1 MKRNLSKGKL
11 RHILILLAALF
22 MLAGATLTACEAE
35 PDTTNQK
42 TIYVGPNLVDCVG
55 AVPQQCLLIKEN
67 PDDEWSLFY
76 DQIEGFDFEEGYE
89 YELIVEVQVI
99 DEPPQDGSM
108 LRTSLVEIVTKTEV
122 IQPSTDQPVGREGLP
137 TLTWEAIKNAPYP
150 NKWSSKSAAQL
161 VDGEYRQKDSVDS
174 AEGLYIG
181 LAPYRFYGDLDGD
194 SLEDALVVLVAEPG
208 DSASFYNL
216 VAVLNKGGTPYPMAP
231 MPLGERI
238 SIRSVAIPDGEIV
251 VDIDV
256 FAPDDPACCPSQSK
270 RLIFK
275 MEDEVFELFEE
286 TDLPSAQ
293 VSGNLDVTPQRIVS
307 KPGAKSATFQRQ
319 IAFNEIDSYVLRALA
334 GQMMDV
340 KVDSPHDNVLLSIK
354 GEEDG
359 AVLASINT
367 ELTNWSGEIP
377 TTQDYTIRAVSVG
390 NDTEYDLG
398 ITIKGVG
405 GRTRMIPPEPYLI
418 PAVDGTLAVL
428 SGPGTGYEVIGRLD
442 SGEAIH
448 ITGRNLGVTPET
460 RWWRVCCFRGQEG
473 WVRDDYGEVV
483 GSTDDLPVP
492 ETSLGSTPEPIVPV
506 SPPSASSD
514 KIIYLTFDDG
524 PSSPRWTPQI
534 LEELERYNARAA
546 FFVLGEDAG
555 SNPELIQNMVESGH
569 TVAIH
574 TSSYFTLAGE
584 SRARFFE
591 EVMSASETLGTA
603 GEGCLRPPVGALD
616 SFTRAQAAELG
627 FAVVLWDIDAQ
638 DWHLDDANEI
648 ANQVL
653 EQVYPGAYILMQGG
667 GGDRTATVTALAVL
681 LQELS
686 DQGYQFAPLCR
697 EQ

>member
-1 MKRNLSKGKL
+1 MPRNLSKEKL

-22 MLAGATLTACEAE
+22 MLAGAALTACETE
-35 PDTTNQK
+35 PDITNQK
-42 TIYVGPNLVDCVG
+42 TIYVSPDLVDCVG
-55 AVPQQCLLIKEN
+55 VAPQKCLLIKEN

-89 YELIVEVQVI
+89 YELIVEVQVV

-108 LRTSLVEIVTKTEV
+108 LMTSLVEIISKSEV
-122 IQPSTDQPVGREGLP
+122 IQPPTDQFGGGEGLP
-137 TLTWEAIKNAPYP
+137 NLAWETIKNAAYP
-150 NKWSSKSAAQL
+150 NKWSSNSAAQL
-161 VDGEYRQKDSVDS
+161 VDGEFRQKGSPDQ

-181 LAPYRFYGDLDGD
+181 LAPYRIYGDLDGD
-194 SLEDALVVLVAEPG
+194 SLDDALVILVAESR
-208 DSASFYNL
+208 DSAPLFNL
-216 VAVLNKGGTPYPMAP
+216 VAVLNKGGTPFPMAP
-231 MPLGERI
+231 VPLGERI
-238 SIRSVAIPDGEIV
+238 SIRSIAILDGEIL

-256 FAPDDPACCPSQSK
+256 FAADDPACCPTQSK

-275 MEDEVFELFEE
+275 MEDEVLELDEE
-286 TDLPSAQ
+286 TDLPSIQ
-293 VSGNLDVTPQRIVS
+293 VSGNLDVSPQRIVS
-307 KPGAKSATFQRQ
+307 KPGGKPVSINRQ
-319 IAFNEIDSYVLRALA
+319 IAFNEIDSYVLRLLA
-334 GQMMDV
+334 GQRMDV
-340 KVDSPHDNVLLSIK
+340 KVDSPHDNVLLSIN

-390 NDTEYDLG
+390 NDTEYALG
-398 ITIKGVG
+398 ITIKGAG

-418 PAVDGTLAVL
+418 PSVNGTVAVL

-442 SGEAIH
+442 SGEAIQ

-483 GSTDDLPVP
+483 GSTDNLPVP
-492 ETSLGSTPEPIVPV
+492 ETFLESTPEPIVPV

-524 PSSPRWTPQI
+524 PTSPRWTPQI
-534 LEELERYNARAA
+534 LEELARFNARAA

-555 SNPELIQNMVESGH
+555 SNPELVQNMVENGH
-569 TVAIH
+569 TAAIH
-574 TSSYFTLAGE
+574 TSSYFTLSGE
-584 SRARFFE
+584 SRTRFFE
-591 EVMSASETLGTA
+591 EVLSASETLGTA
-603 GEGCLRPPVGALD
+603 GIGCLRPPVGALD
-616 SFTRAQAAELG
+616 SYTRAKAAELG

-638 DWHLDDANEI
+638 DWRLDDADVI

-653 EQVYPGAYILMQGG
+653 EQVYPGAYILLQGG
-667 GGDRTATVTALAVL
+667 SGDRTVTVTALAAML
-681 LQELS
+681 EELS
-686 DQGYQFAPLCR
+686 AQGYQFAPLCR
-697 EQ
+697 E

>member
-11 RHILILLAALF
+11 RHVLILLAVLF
-22 MLAGATLTACEAE
+22 MLAGAVLTACAAE
-35 PDTTNQK
+35 PDITNQK
-42 TIYVGPNLVDCVG
+42 TIYVGPDLVDCVG
-55 AVPQQCLLIKEN
+55 VAPQQCLLIKEN

-76 DQIEGFDFEEGYE
+76 DQIEGFDFEEGHE
-89 YELIVEVQVI
+89 YELIVEVHVV

-108 LRTSLVEIVTKTEV
+108 LRTSLVEIVSKTEV
-122 IQPSTDQPVGREGLP
+122 IHPSTDQPVGREGLP
-137 TLTWEAIKNAPYP
+137 TLTWEAIKNAAYP
-150 NKWSSKSAAQL
+150 NKWSSNSAAQL
-161 VDGEYRQKDSVDS
+161 VDGEYRQKDSMDS

-181 LAPYRFYGDLDGD
+181 LAPYRIYGDLDGD

-208 DSASFYNL
+208 DSAPFYNL

-231 MPLGERI
+231 KPLGERI
-238 SIRSVAIPDGEIV
+238 AIRSIAIPDGEVV

-270 RLIFK
+270 RLIYK
-275 MEDEVFELFEE
+275 YAGKDLDLVEE

-293 VSGNLDVTPQRIVS
+293 VSGILDVSPQRIFS
-307 KPGAKSATFQRQ
+307 KPGAKAASFQRQ
-319 IAFNEIDSYVLRALA
+319 IAFNEIHSYVLRLLA
-334 GQMMDV
+334 GQRMDV
-340 KVDSPHDNVLLSIK
+340 KIDSPHDNVLLSII

-359 AVLASINT
+359 AVLASINA

-377 TTQDYTIRAVSVG
+377 TTQDYSIRAVSVG
-390 NDTEYDLG
+390 SGTEYTLG
-398 ITIKGVG
+398 ITIKGAG

-418 PAVDGTLAVL
+418 PVVDGTVAVL
-428 SGPGTGYEVIGRLD
+428 SGPGTGYGVIGHLD

-492 ETSLGSTPEPIVPV
+492 ETYLESTPEPIVPV

-514 KIIYLTFDDG
+514 KILFLTFDDG
-524 PSSPRWTPQI
+524 PASPRWTPQI

-584 SRARFFE
+584 SRQRFIE

-603 GEGCLRPPVGALD
+603 NGGCLRLPVGALD

-627 FAVVLWDIDAQ
+627 FVIVLWDIDAQ
-638 DWHLDDANEI
+638 DWRLDDADEI

-667 GGDRTATVTALAVL
+667 GGDRSATVTALAVL
-681 LQELS
+681 LEELS
-686 DQGYQFAPLCR
+686 EQGYQFAPLCR
-697 EQ
+697 E

>member
-1 MKRNLSKGKL
+1 MLRNLSMDKL
-11 RHILILLAALF
+11 RHNLILLAALF
-22 MLAGATLTACEAE
+22 VLAGASLTACRAE
-35 PDTTNQK
+35 PDITNQK
-42 TIYVGPNLVDCVG
+42 TIYVGQNLVDCVG
-55 AVPQQCLLIKEN
+55 VAPQQCLLIKEN
-67 PDDEWSLFY
+67 PDDDWSLFY
-76 DQIEGFDFEEGYE
+76 DQIEDFDFEEGYE
-89 YELIVEVQVI
+89 YELIVEVEVI

-108 LRTSLVEIVTKTEV
+108 LRTSLVEIVSKTEV
-122 IQPSTDQPVGREGLP
+122 IQPSTDRPIGRAGLP
-137 TLTWEAIKNAPYP
+137 ILTWEAIKNAAYP
-150 NKWSSKSAAQL
+150 NKWSSNSAAQL
-161 VDGEYRQKDSVDS
+161 VDGEYRQKDSMDS
-174 AEGLYIG
+174 ADALYIG
-181 LAPYRFYGDLDGD
+181 LAPYRIYGDLDGD
-194 SLEDALVVLVAEPG
+194 SLEDALVVLVAVPG
-208 DSASFYNL
+208 VSDPLYNL

-231 MPLGERI
+231 IPLGERI
-238 SIRSVAIPDGEIV
+238 SIRSIAIPDGEVV

-275 MEDEVFELFEE
+275 YAGKDLELVEE
-286 TDLPSAQ
+286 TGLPSAQ
-293 VSGNLDVTPQRIVS
+293 VSGNLDVSPQRIFS
-307 KPGAKSATFQRQ
+307 KPGPKSATFKRQ
-319 IAFNEIDSYVLRALA
+319 IVFNEIDSFVVRALA
-334 GQMMDV
+334 GQRMDV
-340 KVDSPHDNVLLSIK
+340 KVDSLNENVLLSIT

-359 AVLASINT
+359 AVLASINA

-377 TTQDYTIRAVSVG
+377 TTQDYTIQAVSVG
-390 NDTEYDLG
+390 SGTEYDFG
-398 ITIKGVG
+398 ITIKGAG

-418 PAVDGTLAVL
+418 PSMNGTVAVR
-428 SGPGTGYEVIGRLD
+428 SGPGTGYEVIGHLD

-492 ETSLGSTPEPIVPV
+492 ETSLDSTPEPIVPV
-506 SPPSASSD
+506 APPSTSSD
-514 KIIYLTFDDG
+514 KILYLTFDDG
-524 PSSPRWTPQI
+524 PSSPLWTPQI

-591 EVMSASETLGTA
+591 EVVSASETLGTA
-603 GEGCLRPPVGALD
+603 GGGCLRPPVGALD
-616 SFTRAQAAELG
+616 SFTRARAAELG
-627 FAVVLWDIDAQ
+627 FAIVLWDIDAQ
-638 DWHLDDANEI
+638 DWRLDDPDEI

-667 GGDRTATVTALAVL
+667 GGDRSATVTALAVL
-681 LQELS
+681 LEELS
-686 DQGYQFAPLCR
+686 AQGYQFAPFCR
-697 EQ
+697 E

>member
-1 MKRNLSKGKL
+1 MKRYLLMGKSS
-11 RHILILLAALF
+11 HILILLAALF
-22 MLAGATLTACEAE
+22 MLVGATLTACGAE
-35 PDTTNQK
+35 PDITNQK
-42 TIYVGPNLVDCVG
+42 TIYVGPSQVDCVG
-55 AVPQQCLLIKEN
+55 VAPQQCLLLKEN

-89 YELIVEVQVI
+89 YELIVEEQVI

-108 LRTSLVEIVTKTEV
+108 LRTSLVEIVSKTEV
-122 IQPSTDQPVGREGLP
+122 IQPSTDQPVGRAGLP

-150 NKWSSKSAAQL
+150 NKWSSNSAAQL
-161 VDGEYRQKDSVDS
+161 VDGEYRQKDSMDS
-174 AEGLYIG
+174 AKGLYIG
-181 LAPYRFYGDLDGD
+181 LAPYRIYGDLDGD

-208 DSASFYNL
+208 DSAPFYNL

-231 MPLGERI
+231 KPLGERI
-238 SIRSVAIPDGEIV
+238 SIRSIALPDGEVV

-270 RLIFK
+270 RLIFTYTGK
-275 MEDEVFELFEE
+275 DLELVEE

-293 VSGNLDVTPQRIVS
+293 VSGNLDVSPQRIFS
-307 KPGAKSATFQRQ
+307 KQGAKSAIFQRQ

-334 GQMMDV
+334 GQRMDV
-340 KVDSPHDNVLLSIK
+340 KVDSPHDNVLLSIT
-354 GEEDG
+354 GDEDS
-359 AVLASINT
+359 AVLASIKT

-390 NDTEYDLG
+390 SGTEYALG
-398 ITIKGVG
+398 ITIKGAG

-418 PAVDGTLAVL
+418 PSMDGTVDVR
-428 SGPGTGYEVIGRLD
+428 SGPGTGYEVIGRMD

-460 RWWRVCCFRGQEG
+460 RWWQVCCFRGQEG

-492 ETSLGSTPEPIVPV
+492 ETFMGNTPEPIVPV
-506 SPPSASSD
+506 SPPSVSSD
-514 KIIYLTFDDG
+514 KILYLTFDDG

-534 LEELERYNARAA
+534 LEELERFNARAA

-555 SNPELIQNMVESGH
+555 SNLELIQNMVESGH

-584 SRARFFE
+584 SRKRFFE
-591 EVMSASETLGTA
+591 EVMSASGTLGTSD
-603 GEGCLRPPVGALD
+603 GGCLRPPVGALD

-627 FAVVLWDIDAQ
+627 FAITLWDIDAQ
-638 DWHLDDANEI
+638 DWHLDDADEI

-653 EQVYPGAYILMQGG
+653 EQIYPGAYILMQGG

-681 LQELS
+681 LEELS
-686 DQGYQFAPLCR
+686 EQGYQFAPLCS

>member
-1 MKRNLSKGKL
+1 
-11 RHILILLAALF
+11 
-22 MLAGATLTACEAE
+22 
-35 PDTTNQK
+35 
-42 TIYVGPNLVDCVG
+42 
-55 AVPQQCLLIKEN
+55 
-67 PDDEWSLFY
+67 
-76 DQIEGFDFEEGYE
+76 
-89 YELIVEVQVI
+89 
-99 DEPPQDGSM
+99 
-108 LRTSLVEIVTKTEV
+108 
-122 IQPSTDQPVGREGLP
+122 
-137 TLTWEAIKNAPYP
+137 
-150 NKWSSKSAAQL
+150 
-161 VDGEYRQKDSVDS
+161 
-174 AEGLYIG
+174 
-181 LAPYRFYGDLDGD
+181 
-194 SLEDALVVLVAEPG
+194 
-208 DSASFYNL
+208 
-216 VAVLNKGGTPYPMAP
+216 
-231 MPLGERI
+231 
-238 SIRSVAIPDGEIV
+238 
-251 VDIDV
+251 
-256 FAPDDPACCPSQSK
+256 
-270 RLIFK
+270 
-275 MEDEVFELFEE
+275 
-286 TDLPSAQ
+286 
-293 VSGNLDVTPQRIVS
+293 
-307 KPGAKSATFQRQ
+307 
-319 IAFNEIDSYVLRALA
+319 
-334 GQMMDV
+334 
-340 KVDSPHDNVLLSIK
+340 
-354 GEEDG
+354 
-359 AVLASINT
+359 
-367 ELTNWSGEIP
+367 
-377 TTQDYTIRAVSVG
+377 
-390 NDTEYDLG
+390 
-398 ITIKGVG
+398 
-405 GRTRMIPPEPYLI
+405 MIPPEPYLI

-638 DWHLDDANEI
+638 DWYLDDANEI

-686 DQGYQFAPLCR
+686 DQGYQFVPLCR